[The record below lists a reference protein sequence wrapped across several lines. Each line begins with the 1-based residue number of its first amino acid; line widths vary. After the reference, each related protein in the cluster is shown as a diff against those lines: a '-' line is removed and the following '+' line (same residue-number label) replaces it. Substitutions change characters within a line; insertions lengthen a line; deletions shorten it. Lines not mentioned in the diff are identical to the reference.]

1 MGPNINCFIIIFLS
15 LAAVFLSK
23 LQQRTAM
30 KIIQCWSYSLFAYFS
45 FIYGILNSLYLRWYS
60 KFLSYI
66 NAISLSNLYVSSI
79 YNNTGSV
86 LILQLILGNWSFTFS
101 QCSCFCFGCNSW
113 DLHTLWFW
121 VLDKNFK
128 KKV

>member
-1 MGPNINCFIIIFLS
+1 MGPNINGFIIIFLS

-45 FIYGILNSLYLRWYS
+45 FIYDILNSLYLRWYS

-66 NAISLSNLYVSSI
+66 NAISLYVSNLYVSSI

-101 QCSCFCFGCNSW
+101 TN
-113 DLHTLWFW
+113 DLQMSVRVF
-121 VLDKNFK
+121 VLAATVETYIHYVFEC
-128 KKV
+128 